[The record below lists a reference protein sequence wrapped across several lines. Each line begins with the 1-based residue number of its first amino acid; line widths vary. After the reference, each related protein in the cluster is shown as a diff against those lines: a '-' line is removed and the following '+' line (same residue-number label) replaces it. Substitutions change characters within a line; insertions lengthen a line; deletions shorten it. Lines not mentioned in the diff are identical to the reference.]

1 MSSQH
6 TATQN
11 ASKNRFTRLR
21 FAFCGALV
29 ATFGLV
35 GASSSLEA
43 AQSRVVM
50 KDGRLLVGGVFPT
63 QSVIELPNTKQERE
77 SSPIKTEKI
86 VVLDDELRRIY
97 FPKGNILDLAPD
109 ESGTAL
115 EVFKIP
121 QRVCNNPAKRIGI
134 LGYYRATSEFDEFGR
149 RTILA
154 SGQTIVQGITE
165 IAPTYVRVQG
175 LTHNVDS
182 RLSPHS
188 IPRKTLS
195 ALVKKRIDP
204 TVLDDRLRVYQFYVQ
219 ATLYEQAAE
228 ELQEIIDD
236 FQNDEANDARLDV
249 ALRLIKQLAAQRL
262 IDELELRRAA
272 GQHRRVKE
280 LLESFEA
287 DRVSPEKIQAI
298 RRMRREYEDEDKRRA
313 QIVERVQT
321 LADQIEDAE
330 LKKTFAP
337 LVVEIVKELNSNTLP
352 RFVAF
357 EQAEN
362 DGSLTD
368 GEKLSIALSGW
379 LVGNVASDKRLE
391 LTASIYRVRQ
401 LSRRYL
407 LETRPAQRLAL
418 WDEIRAEEAST
429 PELVSRILSTM
440 KPPKSPPS
448 SSRETPYQYELSVP
462 SFQDGKT
469 FSYWVQ
475 LPPEYDPNRKYPT
488 VITLHGERSSPEQ
501 QLNWWCG
508 PWVEKTTAQ
517 GKKVRERYGQATRFG
532 YIVVA
537 PRWTEPG
544 LGYDFSAT
552 SCAAVLYTMRDAM
565 RRFSIDTD
573 RVFLS
578 GFLAGGD
585 AAWDLALSHPDLWA
599 GVAPICGSATFLTER
614 VKRNGEFVPLYAI
627 GGELDGG
634 KLAASSRTLDWGMD
648 LSRPFDMTYVQYKG
662 RGVEPFSEET
672 TRVFEWMRTRTR
684 RFFIPEERV
693 AYSTRPWNNFFWNV
707 ELFDFPSRTMIDPL
721 FPPKLGH
728 DYDAASTQ
736 TFRIAGHR
744 LNIKTSADRGVVFLS
759 PEQLDF
765 SRRIEV
771 VFNGRKLTPP
781 NGRVPASSLVMLEDA
796 RTRCDRQ
803 HPFWAS
809 LNSKFPGEYNEWEPK
824 KKKGDK

>member
-1 MSSQH
+1 MSSQP
-6 TATQN
+6 TFSRN
-11 ASKNRFTRLR
+11 AVRSV
-21 FAFCGALV
+21 FCVALV

-35 GASSSLEA
+35 CAPRSLEA
-43 AQSRVVM
+43 AQSRVVL
-50 KDGRLLVGGVFPT
+50 KDGRLLIGGVFPT
-63 QSVIELPNTKQERE
+63 KSVLEIPDTKPERA
-77 SSPIKTEKI
+77 SAPIKTEKI
-86 VVLDDELRRIY
+86 VVVDDELRRIY
-97 FPKGNILDLAPD
+97 IPKGNVLDLTPD

-121 QRVCNNPAKRIGI
+121 QRVCNDPSKRVGI

-182 RLSPHS
+182 RLSPNS
-188 IPRKTLS
+188 IPRKTLT

-204 TVLDDRLRVYQFYVQ
+204 TLLEDRLRVYQFYVQ
-219 ATLYEQAAE
+219 ASLYEQAAE

-236 FQNDEANDARLDV
+236 FQDDETNDSRLAV
-249 ALRLIKQLAAQRL
+249 ALRLIKQLAAERL
-262 IDELELRRAA
+262 IAELELRRNA
-272 GQHRRVKE
+272 GQHRKVKE

-298 RRMRREYEDEDKRRA
+298 RRMRRQYDEENKRR
-313 QIVERVQT
+313 ERVAGRVQE
-321 LADQIEDAE
+321 LADRLEDAE

-337 LVVEIVKELNSNTLP
+337 LVVEIVKELNSNTLG
-352 RFVAF
+352 RFATF
-357 EQAEN
+357 ELAEN
-362 DGSLTD
+362 DGSTTD
-368 GEKLSIALSGW
+368 DEKLSLALSGW
-379 LVGNVASDKRLE
+379 LVGSVAADKRLE

-407 LETRPAQRLAL
+407 LENRPAQRLAL
-418 WDEIRAEEAST
+418 WNEIRAEEAST
-429 PELVSRILSTM
+429 PELVSRILTTM

-469 FSYWVQ
+469 LSYWVQ

-488 VITLHGERSSPEQ
+488 VISLHGERSSPEQ

-508 PWVEKTTAQ
+508 PWVEKTNAKGQ
-517 GKKVRERYGQATRFG
+517 KVRERYGQATRFG
-532 YIVVA
+532 YVVVA

-544 LGYDFSAT
+544 LAYDFSAT
-552 SCAAVLYTMRDAM
+552 SCAAVLYTMRDAL

-573 RVFLS
+573 RIYLS

-585 AAWDLALSHPDLWA
+585 AAWDLALAHPDLWA
-599 GVAPICGSATFLTER
+599 GVAPICGSATFLTEKL
-614 VKRNGEFVPLYAI
+614 KRNGAFVPLYAV

-634 KLAASSRTLDWGMD
+634 KLAASRETLDWGMD

-662 RGVEPFSEET
+662 RGIEPFSEET
-672 TRVFEWMRTRTR
+672 TRLFEWMRTRTR
-684 RFFIPEERV
+684 RFFLPEERV
-693 AYSTRPWNNFFWNV
+693 VYSVRPWDNFFWNV
-707 ELFDFPSRTMIDPL
+707 ELFDFPSKTMIDPL
-721 FPPKLGH
+721 FPPKLGN
-728 DYDAASTQ
+728 DYKSAKTE
-736 TFRIAGHR
+736 TLRIEGNKLR
-744 LNIKTSADRGVVFLS
+744 IVTRADRGVVFLS

-765 SRRIEV
+765 GRRMEV
-771 VFNGRKLTPP
+771 VFNGKKLTPQ
-781 NGRVPASSLVMLEDA
+781 NGRVPGSSLVILEDA
-796 RTRCDRQ
+796 RTRADRQ

-809 LNSKFPGEYNEWEPK
+809 LNSEFPGEYNEWEPK
-824 KKKGDK
+824 TPDAD

>member
-1 MSSQH
+1 MSSQP
-6 TATQN
+6 TFPRN
-11 ASKNRFTRLR
+11 AVRSV
-21 FAFCGALV
+21 FCVALV
-29 ATFGLV
+29 AAFGLV
-35 GASSSLEA
+35 CAPRSLEA
-43 AQSRVVM
+43 AQSRVVL
-50 KDGRLLVGGVFPT
+50 KDGRLLIGGVFPT
-63 QSVIELPNTKQERE
+63 KSVLEIPDTKPERA
-77 SSPIKTEKI
+77 SAPIKTEKI
-86 VVLDDELRRIY
+86 VVVDDELRRIY
-97 FPKGNILDLAPD
+97 IPKGNVLDLTPD

-121 QRVCNNPAKRIGI
+121 QRVCNDPSKRVGI

-182 RLSPHS
+182 RLSPNS
-188 IPRKTLS
+188 IPRKTLT

-204 TVLDDRLRVYQFYVQ
+204 TLLEDRLRVYQFYVQ
-219 ATLYEQAAE
+219 ASLYEQAAE

-236 FQNDEANDARLDV
+236 FQDDEANDSRLAV
-249 ALRLIKQLAAQRL
+249 ALRLIKQLAAERL
-262 IDELELRRAA
+262 IAELELRRNA
-272 GQHRRVKE
+272 GQHRKVKE

-298 RRMRREYEDEDKRRA
+298 RRMRRQYDEEDKRR
-313 QIVERVQT
+313 ERVAGRVQE
-321 LADQIEDAE
+321 LADRLEDAE

-337 LVVEIVKELNSNTLP
+337 LVVEIVKELNSNTLG
-352 RFVAF
+352 RFATF
-357 EQAEN
+357 ELAEN
-362 DGSLTD
+362 DGSTTD
-368 GEKLSIALSGW
+368 DEKLSLALSGW
-379 LVGNVASDKRLE
+379 LVGSVAADKRLE

-407 LETRPAQRLAL
+407 LENRPAQRLAL
-418 WDEIRAEEAST
+418 WNEIRAEEAST
-429 PELVSRILSTM
+429 PELVSRILTTM

-488 VITLHGERSSPEQ
+488 VISLHGERSSPEQ

-508 PWVEKTTAQ
+508 PWVEKTNAKGQ
-517 GKKVRERYGQATRFG
+517 KVRERYGQATRFG
-532 YIVVA
+532 YVVVA

-544 LGYDFSAT
+544 LAYDFSAT
-552 SCAAVLYTMRDAM
+552 SCAAVLYTMRDAL

-573 RVFLS
+573 RIYLS

-585 AAWDLALSHPDLWA
+585 AAWDLALAHPDLWA
-599 GVAPICGSATFLTER
+599 GVAPICGSATFLTEKL
-614 VKRNGEFVPLYAI
+614 KRNGAFVPLYAV

-634 KLAASSRTLDWGMD
+634 KLAASRETLDWGMD

-662 RGVEPFSEET
+662 RGIEPFSEET
-672 TRVFEWMRTRTR
+672 TRLFEWMRTRTR
-684 RFFIPEERV
+684 RFFLPEERV
-693 AYSTRPWNNFFWNV
+693 VYSVRPWDNFFWNV
-707 ELFDFPSRTMIDPL
+707 ELFDFPSKTMIDPL
-721 FPPKLGH
+721 FPPKLGN
-728 DYDAASTQ
+728 DYKSAKTE
-736 TFRIAGHR
+736 TLRIEGNKLR
-744 LNIKTSADRGVVFLS
+744 IVTRADRGVVFLS

-765 SRRIEV
+765 GRRMEV
-771 VFNGRKLTPP
+771 VFNGKKLTPQ
-781 NGRVPASSLVMLEDA
+781 NGRVPGSSLVMLEDA
-796 RTRCDRQ
+796 RTRADRQ

-809 LNSKFPGEYNEWEPK
+809 LNSEFPGEYNEWEPK
-824 KKKGDK
+824 TSDAD

>member
-1 MSSQH
+1 MSSQP
-6 TATQN
+6 TFPRN
-11 ASKNRFTRLR
+11 AVRSV
-21 FAFCGALV
+21 FCVALV
-29 ATFGLV
+29 AAFGLV
-35 GASSSLEA
+35 CAPRSLEA
-43 AQSRVVM
+43 AQSRVVL
-50 KDGRLLVGGVFPT
+50 KDGRLLIGGVFPT
-63 QSVIELPNTKQERE
+63 KSVLEIPDTKPERA
-77 SSPIKTEKI
+77 SAPIKTEKI
-86 VVLDDELRRIY
+86 VVVDDELRRIY
-97 FPKGNILDLAPD
+97 IPKGNVLDLTPD

-121 QRVCNNPAKRIGI
+121 QRVCNDPSKRVGI

-182 RLSPHS
+182 RLSPNS
-188 IPRKTLS
+188 IPRKTLT

-204 TVLDDRLRVYQFYVQ
+204 TLLEDRLRVYQFYVQ
-219 ATLYEQAAE
+219 ASLYEQAAE

-236 FQNDEANDARLDV
+236 FQDDEANDSRLAV
-249 ALRLIKQLAAQRL
+249 ALRLIKQLAAERL
-262 IDELELRRAA
+262 IAELELRRNA
-272 GQHRRVKE
+272 GQHRKVKE

-298 RRMRREYEDEDKRRA
+298 RRMRRQYDEEDKRR
-313 QIVERVQT
+313 ERVAGRVQE
-321 LADQIEDAE
+321 LADRLEDAE

-337 LVVEIVKELNSNTLP
+337 LVVEIVKELNSNTLG
-352 RFVAF
+352 RFATF
-357 EQAEN
+357 ELAEN
-362 DGSLTD
+362 DGSTTD
-368 GEKLSIALSGW
+368 DEKLSLALSGW
-379 LVGNVASDKRLE
+379 LVGSVAADKRLE

-407 LETRPAQRLAL
+407 LENRPAQRLAL
-418 WDEIRAEEAST
+418 WNEIRAEEAST
-429 PELVSRILSTM
+429 PELVSRILTTM

-488 VITLHGERSSPEQ
+488 VISLHGERSSPEQ

-508 PWVEKTTAQ
+508 PWVEKTNAKGQ
-517 GKKVRERYGQATRFG
+517 KVRERYGQATRFG
-532 YIVVA
+532 YVVVA

-544 LGYDFSAT
+544 LAYDFSAT
-552 SCAAVLYTMRDAM
+552 SCAAVLYTMRDAL

-573 RVFLS
+573 RIYLS

-585 AAWDLALSHPDLWA
+585 AAWDLALAHPDLWA
-599 GVAPICGSATFLTER
+599 GVAPICGSATFLTEKL
-614 VKRNGEFVPLYAI
+614 KRNGAFVPLYAV

-634 KLAASSRTLDWGMD
+634 KLAASRETLDWGMD

-672 TRVFEWMRTRTR
+672 TRLFEWMRTRTR
-684 RFFIPEERV
+684 RFFLPEERV
-693 AYSTRPWNNFFWNV
+693 VYSVRPWDNFFWNV
-707 ELFDFPSRTMIDPL
+707 ELFDFPSKTMIDPL
-721 FPPKLGH
+721 FPPKLGN
-728 DYDAASTQ
+728 DYKSAKTE
-736 TFRIAGHR
+736 TLRIEGNKLR
-744 LNIKTSADRGVVFLS
+744 IVTRADRGVVFLS

-765 SRRIEV
+765 GRRMEV
-771 VFNGRKLTPP
+771 VFNGKKLTPQ
-781 NGRVPASSLVMLEDA
+781 NGRVPGSSLVMLEDA
-796 RTRCDRQ
+796 RTRADRQ

-809 LNSKFPGEYNEWEPK
+809 LNSEFPGEYNEWEPK
-824 KKKGDK
+824 TSDAD

>member
-1 MSSQH
+1 MSSQP
-6 TATQN
+6 TFSRN
-11 ASKNRFTRLR
+11 AVRSV
-21 FAFCGALV
+21 FCVALV

-35 GASSSLEA
+35 CAPRSLEA
-43 AQSRVVM
+43 AQSRVVL
-50 KDGRLLVGGVFPT
+50 KDGRLLIGGVFPT
-63 QSVIELPNTKQERE
+63 KSVLEIPDTKPERA
-77 SSPIKTEKI
+77 SAPIKTEKI
-86 VVLDDELRRIY
+86 VVVDDELRRIY
-97 FPKGNILDLAPD
+97 IPKGNVLDLTPD

-121 QRVCNNPAKRIGI
+121 QRVCNDPSKRVGI

-182 RLSPHS
+182 RLSPNS
-188 IPRKTLS
+188 IPRKTLT

-204 TVLDDRLRVYQFYVQ
+204 TLLEDRLRVYQFYVQ
-219 ATLYEQAAE
+219 ASLYEQAAE

-236 FQNDEANDARLDV
+236 FQDDETNDSRLAV
-249 ALRLIKQLAAQRL
+249 ALRLIKQLAAERL
-262 IDELELRRAA
+262 IAELELRRNA
-272 GQHRRVKE
+272 GQHRKVKE

-298 RRMRREYEDEDKRRA
+298 RRMRRQYDEEDKRR
-313 QIVERVQT
+313 ERVAGRVQE
-321 LADQIEDAE
+321 LADRLEDAE

-337 LVVEIVKELNSNTLP
+337 LVVEIVKELNSNTLG
-352 RFVAF
+352 RFATF
-357 EQAEN
+357 ELAEN
-362 DGSLTD
+362 DGSTTD
-368 GEKLSIALSGW
+368 DEKLSLALSGW
-379 LVGNVASDKRLE
+379 LVGSVAADKRLE

-407 LETRPAQRLAL
+407 LENRPAQRLAL
-418 WDEIRAEEAST
+418 WNEIRAEEAST
-429 PELVSRILSTM
+429 PELVSRILTTM

-488 VITLHGERSSPEQ
+488 VISLHGERSSPEQ

-508 PWVEKTTAQ
+508 PWVEKTNAKGQ
-517 GKKVRERYGQATRFG
+517 KVRERYGQATRFG
-532 YIVVA
+532 YVVVA

-544 LGYDFSAT
+544 LAYDFSAT
-552 SCAAVLYTMRDAM
+552 SCAAVLYTMRDAL

-573 RVFLS
+573 RIYLS

-585 AAWDLALSHPDLWA
+585 AAWDLALAHPDLWA
-599 GVAPICGSATFLTER
+599 GVAPICGSATFLTEKL
-614 VKRNGEFVPLYAI
+614 KRNGAFVPLYAV

-634 KLAASSRTLDWGMD
+634 KLAASRETLDWGMD

-662 RGVEPFSEET
+662 RGIEPFSEET
-672 TRVFEWMRTRTR
+672 TRLFEWMRTRTR
-684 RFFIPEERV
+684 RFFLPEERV
-693 AYSTRPWNNFFWNV
+693 VYSVRPWDNFFWNV
-707 ELFDFPSRTMIDPL
+707 ELFDFPSKTMIDPL
-721 FPPKLGH
+721 FPPKLGN
-728 DYDAASTQ
+728 DYKSAKTE
-736 TFRIAGHR
+736 TLRIEGNKLR
-744 LNIKTSADRGVVFLS
+744 IVTRADRGVVFLS

-765 SRRIEV
+765 GRRMEV
-771 VFNGRKLTPP
+771 VFNGKKLTPQ
-781 NGRVPASSLVMLEDA
+781 NGRVPGSSLVILEDA
-796 RTRCDRQ
+796 RTRADRQ

-809 LNSKFPGEYNEWEPK
+809 LNSEFPGEYNEWEPK
-824 KKKGDK
+824 TPDAD

>member
-1 MSSQH
+1 MSSQP
-6 TATQN
+6 TFSRN
-11 ASKNRFTRLR
+11 AVRSV
-21 FAFCGALV
+21 FCVALV
-29 ATFGLV
+29 AAFGLV
-35 GASSSLEA
+35 CAPRSLEA
-43 AQSRVVM
+43 AQSRVVL
-50 KDGRLLVGGVFPT
+50 KDGRLLIGGVFPT
-63 QSVIELPNTKQERE
+63 KSVLEIPDTKPERA
-77 SSPIKTEKI
+77 SAPIKTEKI
-86 VVLDDELRRIY
+86 VVVDDELRRIY
-97 FPKGNILDLAPD
+97 IPKGNVLDLTPD

-121 QRVCNNPAKRIGI
+121 QRVCNDPSKRVGI

-182 RLSPHS
+182 RLSPNS
-188 IPRKTLS
+188 IPRKTLT

-204 TVLDDRLRVYQFYVQ
+204 TLLEDRLRVYQFYVQ
-219 ATLYEQAAE
+219 ASLYEQAAE

-236 FQNDEANDARLDV
+236 FQDDETNDSRLAV
-249 ALRLIKQLAAQRL
+249 ALRLIKQLAAERL
-262 IDELELRRAA
+262 IAELELRRNA
-272 GQHRRVKE
+272 GQHRKVKE

-298 RRMRREYEDEDKRRA
+298 RRMRRQYDEEDKRR
-313 QIVERVQT
+313 ERVAGRVQE
-321 LADQIEDAE
+321 LADRLEDAE

-337 LVVEIVKELNSNTLP
+337 LVVEIVKELNSNTLG
-352 RFVAF
+352 RFATF
-357 EQAEN
+357 ELAEN
-362 DGSLTD
+362 DGSTTD
-368 GEKLSIALSGW
+368 DEKLSLALSGW
-379 LVGNVASDKRLE
+379 LVGSVAADKRLE

-407 LETRPAQRLAL
+407 LENRPAQRLAL
-418 WDEIRAEEAST
+418 WNEIRAEEAST
-429 PELVSRILSTM
+429 PELVSRILTTM

-488 VITLHGERSSPEQ
+488 VISLHGERSSPEQ

-508 PWVEKTTAQ
+508 PWVEKTNAKGQ
-517 GKKVRERYGQATRFG
+517 KVRERYGQATRFG
-532 YIVVA
+532 YVVVA

-544 LGYDFSAT
+544 LAYDFSAT
-552 SCAAVLYTMRDAM
+552 SCAAVLYTMRDAL

-573 RVFLS
+573 RIYLS

-585 AAWDLALSHPDLWA
+585 AAWDLALAHPDLWA
-599 GVAPICGSATFLTER
+599 GVAPICGSATFLTEKL
-614 VKRNGEFVPLYAI
+614 KRNGAFVPLYAV

-634 KLAASSRTLDWGMD
+634 KLAASRETLDWGMD

-662 RGVEPFSEET
+662 RGIEPFSEET
-672 TRVFEWMRTRTR
+672 TRLFEWMRTRTR
-684 RFFIPEERV
+684 RFFLPEERV
-693 AYSTRPWNNFFWNV
+693 VYSVRPWDNFFWNV
-707 ELFDFPSRTMIDPL
+707 ELFDFPSKTMIDPL
-721 FPPKLGH
+721 FPPNLGNDYKSAKTETLRIEGNKL
-728 DYDAASTQ
+728 
-736 TFRIAGHR
+736 RIVTR
-744 LNIKTSADRGVVFLS
+744 ADRGVVFLS

-765 SRRIEV
+765 GRRMEV
-771 VFNGRKLTPP
+771 VFNGKKLTPQ
-781 NGRVPASSLVMLEDA
+781 NGRVPGSSLVILEDA
-796 RTRCDRQ
+796 RTRADRQ

-809 LNSKFPGEYNEWEPK
+809 LNTEFPGEYNEWEPK
-824 KKKGDK
+824 TPDAN

>member
-1 MSSQH
+1 
-6 TATQN
+6 
-11 ASKNRFTRLR
+11 
-21 FAFCGALV
+21 
-29 ATFGLV
+29 
-35 GASSSLEA
+35 
-43 AQSRVVM
+43 M
-50 KDGRLLVGGVFPT
+50 KDGRLLVGAVFPT
-63 QSVIELPNTKQERE
+63 TSVLETPDTKPERD

-97 FPKGNILDLAPD
+97 IPKGNILDVTPD

-121 QRVCNNPAKRIGI
+121 QRVCNDPSKSVGI

-149 RTILA
+149 RAILA

-175 LTHNVDS
+175 LTHNLDS

-204 TVLDDRLRVYQFYVQ
+204 TLLEDRLRVYQFYVQ

-236 FQNDEANDARLDV
+236 FQDDEANDARLDV

-272 GQHRRVKE
+272 GQHRKVKE

-298 RRMRREYEDEDKRRA
+298 RRMRRQYDEEDKRREH
-313 QIVERVQT
+313 IVERVQT
-321 LADQIEDAE
+321 LAEQIEDAE

-337 LVVEIVKELNSNTLP
+337 LVVEIVKELNANTLG
-352 RFVAF
+352 RFAAF

-407 LETRPAQRLAL
+407 LENRSAQRLAL
-418 WDEIRAEEAST
+418 WNEIRAEEAST
-429 PELVSRILSTM
+429 PELVARILSTM

-462 SFQDGKT
+462 SFQDGKS

-488 VITLHGERSSPEQ
+488 IISLHGERSSPEQ

-532 YIVVA
+532 YVVVA
-537 PRWTEPG
+537 PRWTDPG
-544 LGYDFSAT
+544 LAYDFSAT
-552 SCAAVLYTMRDAM
+552 SCAAVLYTMRDAL

-573 RVFLS
+573 RIFLS

-585 AAWDLALSHPDLWA
+585 AAWDIAFAHPDLWA
-599 GVAPICGSATFLTER
+599 GVAPICGSATFLTQ
-614 VKRNGEFVPLYAI
+614 KLKLNGEFVPLYAI

-634 KLAASSRTLDWGMD
+634 KLAASRSTLDWGMD

-672 TRVFEWMRTRTR
+672 TRVFEWMQKRSR
-684 RFFIPEERV
+684 RFFLPEERV
-693 AYSTRPWNNFFWNV
+693 VYSVRPWDNFFWNV
-707 ELFDFPSRTMIDPL
+707 ELFDFPSQTMVDPL
-721 FPPKLGH
+721 FPPKLGNN
-728 DYDAASTQ
+728 YKPASTK
-736 TFRIAGHR
+736 TLRIEGNKLR
-744 LNIKTSADRGVVFLS
+744 ITSRADRGVVFLS

-765 SRRIEV
+765 NRRMTVE
-771 VFNGRKLTPP
+771 FNGRKLTPQ
-781 NGRVPASSLVMLEDA
+781 NGRVPASSLVMLEDV
-796 RTRCDRQ
+796 RTRADRQ

-809 LNSKFPGEYNEWEPK
+809 LNSEFPGEYNEWEPK
-824 KKKGDK
+824 ADAD

>member
-1 MSSQH
+1 MSSQP
-6 TATQN
+6 TFSRN
-11 ASKNRFTRLR
+11 AVRSV
-21 FAFCGALV
+21 FCVALV

-35 GASSSLEA
+35 CAPRSLEA
-43 AQSRVVM
+43 AQSRVVL
-50 KDGRLLVGGVFPT
+50 KDGRLLIGGVFPT
-63 QSVIELPNTKQERE
+63 KSVLEIPDTKPERA
-77 SSPIKTEKI
+77 SAPIKTEKI
-86 VVLDDELRRIY
+86 VVVDDELRRIY
-97 FPKGNILDLAPD
+97 IPKGNVLDLTPD

-121 QRVCNNPAKRIGI
+121 QRVCNDPSKRVGI

-182 RLSPHS
+182 RLSPNS
-188 IPRKTLS
+188 IPRKTLT

-204 TVLDDRLRVYQFYVQ
+204 TLLEDRLRVYQFYVQ
-219 ATLYEQAAE
+219 ASLYEQAAE

-236 FQNDEANDARLDV
+236 FQDDETNDSRLAV
-249 ALRLIKQLAAQRL
+249 ALRLIKQLAAERL
-262 IDELELRRAA
+262 IAELELRRNA
-272 GQHRRVKE
+272 GQHRKVKE

-298 RRMRREYEDEDKRRA
+298 RRMRRQYDEEDKRR
-313 QIVERVQT
+313 ERVAGRVQE
-321 LADQIEDAE
+321 LADRLEDAE

-337 LVVEIVKELNSNTLP
+337 LVVEIVKELNSNTLG
-352 RFVAF
+352 RFATF
-357 EQAEN
+357 ELAEN
-362 DGSLTD
+362 DGSTTD
-368 GEKLSIALSGW
+368 DEKLSLALSGW
-379 LVGNVASDKRLE
+379 LVGSVAADKRLE

-407 LETRPAQRLAL
+407 LENRPAQRLAL
-418 WDEIRAEEAST
+418 WNEIRAEEAST
-429 PELVSRILSTM
+429 PELVSRILTTM

-488 VITLHGERSSPEQ
+488 VISLHGERSSPEQ

-508 PWVEKTTAQ
+508 PWVEKTNAKGQ
-517 GKKVRERYGQATRFG
+517 KVRERYGQATRFG
-532 YIVVA
+532 YVVVA

-544 LGYDFSAT
+544 LAYDFSAT
-552 SCAAVLYTMRDAM
+552 SCAAVLYTMRDAL

-573 RVFLS
+573 RIYLS

-585 AAWDLALSHPDLWA
+585 AAWDLALAHPDLWA
-599 GVAPICGSATFLTER
+599 GVAPICGSATFLTEKL
-614 VKRNGEFVPLYAI
+614 KRNGAFVPLYAV

-634 KLAASSRTLDWGMD
+634 KLAASRETLDWGMD

-662 RGVEPFSEET
+662 RGIEPFSEET
-672 TRVFEWMRTRTR
+672 TRLFEWMRTRTR
-684 RFFIPEERV
+684 RFFLPEERV
-693 AYSTRPWNNFFWNV
+693 VYSVRPWDNFFWNV
-707 ELFDFPSRTMIDPL
+707 ELFDFPSKTMIDPL
-721 FPPKLGH
+721 FPPKLGN
-728 DYDAASTQ
+728 DYKSAKTE
-736 TFRIAGHR
+736 TLRIEGNKLR
-744 LNIKTSADRGVVFLS
+744 IVTRADRGVVFLS

-765 SRRIEV
+765 GRRMEV
-771 VFNGRKLTPP
+771 VFNGKKLTPQ
-781 NGRVPASSLVMLEDA
+781 NGRVPGNSLVILEDA
-796 RTRCDRQ
+796 RTRADRQ

-809 LNSKFPGEYNEWEPK
+809 LNSEFPGEYNEWEPK
-824 KKKGDK
+824 TPDAD

>member
-1 MSSQH
+1 MPSQH
-6 TATQN
+6 NSTQN
-11 ASKNRFTRLR
+11 ASKTRFTRLR
-21 FAFCGALV
+21 FVFCGALV

-35 GASSSLEA
+35 CAPSSLEA

-50 KDGRLLVGGVFPT
+50 KDGRLYIGGVFPT
-63 QSVIELPNTKQERE
+63 ATVLETPNPKKERD
-77 SSPIKTEKI
+77 SSPIKSEKI

-97 FPKGNILDLAPD
+97 VPKGNILDLTPD

-121 QRVCNNPAKRIGI
+121 QRVCNDPSKRVGI

-262 IDELELRRAA
+262 INELELRRAA
-272 GQHRRVKE
+272 GQHRKVKE
-280 LLESFEA
+280 LLDSFEA

-298 RRMRREYEDEDKRRA
+298 RRMSRQYEDEEKRRA
-313 QIVERVQT
+313 HIVERVQT
-321 LADQIEDAE
+321 LADQVEDAD

-337 LVVEIVKELNSNTLP
+337 LVVEIVKELNVNTLS
-352 RFVAF
+352 RFAAF

-401 LSRRYL
+401 LARRYL
-407 LETRPAQRLAL
+407 LENRPAQRLAL

-429 PELVSRILSTM
+429 PELVSRILLTM

-488 VITLHGERSSPEQ
+488 IITLHGERSSPEQ

-565 RRFSIDTD
+565 RRFSIDSD

-585 AAWDLALSHPDLWA
+585 AAWDLALAHPDLWA
-599 GVAPICGSATFLTER
+599 GVAPICGSATFLTKIVR
-614 VKRNGEFVPLYAI
+614 VNGEFVPLYAI

-634 KLAASSRTLDWGMD
+634 KLAASQVTLDRGMD
-648 LSRPFDMTYVQYKG
+648 LTTRPFDMTYVQYKG

-684 RFFIPEERV
+684 RFFVPEERV
-693 AYSTRPWNNFFWNV
+693 VYSTRPWNNFFWNV
-707 ELFDFPSRTMIDPL
+707 ELFDFPSKTMIDPL

-728 DYDAASTQ
+728 DYNPAQTQ
-736 TFRIAGHR
+736 TFRIAGNKLR
-744 LNIKTSADRGVVFLS
+744 IQTSADRGVVFLS

-765 SRRIEV
+765 NRRMEV
-771 VFNGRKLTPP
+771 VFNGRKLTPQ

-809 LNSKFPGEYNEWEPK
+809 LNSKFPGEYNEWEPQK
-824 KKKGDK
+824 KKKD

>member
-1 MSSQH
+1 MSSQP
-6 TATQN
+6 TFSRN
-11 ASKNRFTRLR
+11 AVRSV
-21 FAFCGALV
+21 FCVALV

-35 GASSSLEA
+35 CAPRSLEA
-43 AQSRVVM
+43 AQSRVVL
-50 KDGRLLVGGVFPT
+50 KDGRLLIGGVFPT
-63 QSVIELPNTKQERE
+63 KSVLEIPDTKPERA
-77 SSPIKTEKI
+77 SAPIKTEKI
-86 VVLDDELRRIY
+86 VVVDDELRRIY
-97 FPKGNILDLAPD
+97 IPKGNVLDLTPD

-121 QRVCNNPAKRIGI
+121 QRVCNDPSKRVGI

-182 RLSPHS
+182 RLSPNS
-188 IPRKTLS
+188 IPRKTLT

-204 TVLDDRLRVYQFYVQ
+204 TLLEDRLRVYQFYVQ
-219 ATLYEQAAE
+219 ASLYEQAAE

-236 FQNDEANDARLDV
+236 FQDDETNDSRLAV
-249 ALRLIKQLAAQRL
+249 ALRLIKQLAAERL
-262 IDELELRRAA
+262 IAELELRRNA
-272 GQHRRVKE
+272 GQHRKVKE

-298 RRMRREYEDEDKRRA
+298 RRMRRQYDEEDKRR
-313 QIVERVQT
+313 ERVAGRVQE
-321 LADQIEDAE
+321 LADRLEDAE

-337 LVVEIVKELNSNTLP
+337 LVVEIVKELNSNTLG
-352 RFVAF
+352 RFATF
-357 EQAEN
+357 ELAEN
-362 DGSLTD
+362 DGSTTD
-368 GEKLSIALSGW
+368 DEKLSLALSGW
-379 LVGNVASDKRLE
+379 LVGSVAADKRLE

-407 LETRPAQRLAL
+407 LENRPAQRLAL
-418 WDEIRAEEAST
+418 WNEIRAEEAST
-429 PELVSRILSTM
+429 PELVSRILTTM

-469 FSYWVQ
+469 LSYWVQ

-488 VITLHGERSSPEQ
+488 VISLHGERSSPEQ

-508 PWVEKTTAQ
+508 PWVEKTNAKGQ
-517 GKKVRERYGQATRFG
+517 KVRERYGQATRFG
-532 YIVVA
+532 YVVVA

-544 LGYDFSAT
+544 LAYDFSAT
-552 SCAAVLYTMRDAM
+552 SCAAVLYTMRDAL

-573 RVFLS
+573 RIYLS

-585 AAWDLALSHPDLWA
+585 AAWDLALAHPDLWA
-599 GVAPICGSATFLTER
+599 GVAPICGSATFLTEKL
-614 VKRNGEFVPLYAI
+614 KRNGAFVPLYAV

-634 KLAASSRTLDWGMD
+634 KLAASRETLDWGMD

-662 RGVEPFSEET
+662 RGIEPFSEET
-672 TRVFEWMRTRTR
+672 TRLFEWMRTRTR
-684 RFFIPEERV
+684 RFFLPEERV
-693 AYSTRPWNNFFWNV
+693 VYSVRPWDNFFWNV
-707 ELFDFPSRTMIDPL
+707 ELFDFPSKTMIDPL
-721 FPPKLGH
+721 FPPKLGN
-728 DYDAASTQ
+728 DYKSAKTE
-736 TFRIAGHR
+736 TLRIEGNKLR
-744 LNIKTSADRGVVFLS
+744 IVTRADRGVVFLS

-765 SRRIEV
+765 GRRMEV
-771 VFNGRKLTPP
+771 VFNGKKLTPQ
-781 NGRVPASSLVMLEDA
+781 NGRVPGSSLVILEDA
-796 RTRCDRQ
+796 RTRADRQ

-809 LNSKFPGEYNEWEPK
+809 LNSEFPGEYNEWEPK
-824 KKKGDK
+824 TPDAD